1 MRLRLTSFSHVI
13 DSYAWIEY
21 FRASPAGERAKK
33 LIEGEGSATPSI
45 VVAEVSRKLL
55 KEVEAG
61 KETLEERGRHLE
73 FIRASSQILHLTFDL
88 AASAG
93 EIDVEMKKKAR
104 GWGLVDSIVLTFAR
118 SADARIVTGDEH
130 FREIN
135 EALMIS
141 EKP

>member
-130 FREIN
+130 FREIK
-135 EALMIS
+135 EAMMIK